1 MRSEAKTGAGTL
13 YVVATP
19 IGNLEDITARALR
32 VLGEVDLIAAEDTRH
47 SRKLLNHFGIRTALI
62 SCHEHNEQ
70 QRQIDLVGRL
80 LAGESIA
87 LISDAG
93 TPAIADPGYR
103 LVRACHA
110 AGVPVVPVPGPSA
123 LLAAL
128 SAAGEP
134 TDRFVFEGY
143 LPARA
148 VARLSTLQGLRNEPR
163 TVVLY
168 ETPHR
173 LLAALAAIAGVWGAE
188 RPLVVAR
195 ELTKLHEELFRGT
208 VSEASAHFAATQ
220 VRGELVLILPPVP
233 RAVPVTGME
242 ESLRR
247 LLVDEGMV
255 RGDAVRQVAKT
266 FKVPRSEV
274 YRISLG
280 IEREEG
286 SRGQRDAQGEKP
298 ADRRSPHRA
307 GLPSRPDPTQ

>member
-1 MRSEAKTGAGTL
+1 MGNMSGIL

-32 VLGEVDLIAAEDTRH
+32 ILREVELIAAEDTRH

-70 QRQIDLVGRL
+70 HRQQELIARL
-80 LAGESIA
+80 LAGANIA

-110 AGVPVVPVPGPSA
+110 AEVPVVPVPGPSA

-128 SAAGEP
+128 SASGEP
-134 TDRFVFEGY
+134 SDRFIFEGF

-148 VARLSTLQGLRNEPR
+148 TAREAALRTLCDESR
-163 TVVLY
+163 TVVCF
-168 ETPHR
+168 EAPHR
-173 LLAALAAIAGVWGAE
+173 LAATLKAIAAVWGPD

-208 VSEASAHFAATQ
+208 AGQAQAHFDAAR
-220 VRGELVLILPPVP
+220 VRGELVLILPPFAAP
-233 RAVPVTGME
+233 APARDLEAV
-242 ESLRR
+242 LRE
-247 LLVDEGMV
+247 LLAEGKMS
-255 RGDAVRQVAKT
+255 RREAVKRVARE
-266 FKVPRSEV
+266 FGVASDEV
-274 YRISLG
+274 YRLSLALD
-280 IEREEG
+280 
-286 SRGQRDAQGEKP
+286 RGAGEKG
-298 ADRRSPHRA
+298 S
-307 GLPSRPDPTQ
+307 T